1 MLGTGAER
9 PERFKM
15 LGHAVALVFREPV
28 AGMRG
33 VELAHQRVPRGLGED
48 RGGRDRQALCIA
60 PDDRL
65 LGDLQVL
72 DAPSVD
78 QDVIRAHG

>member
-1 MLGTGAER
+1 MQGTGAER

-48 RGGRDRQALCIA
+48 RGGRDRQAFRVA
-60 PDDRL
+60 ADNRL
-65 LGDLQVL
+65 LGNFQVL

-78 QDVIRAHG
+78 QDVIGAHR

>member
-1 MLGTGAER
+1 
-9 PERFKM
+9 M
-15 LGHAVALVFREPV
+15 LGHAVPLVFREPV
-28 AGMRG
+28 AGMLG
-33 VELAHQRVPRGLGED
+33 IEFSHERVPRRLRQY